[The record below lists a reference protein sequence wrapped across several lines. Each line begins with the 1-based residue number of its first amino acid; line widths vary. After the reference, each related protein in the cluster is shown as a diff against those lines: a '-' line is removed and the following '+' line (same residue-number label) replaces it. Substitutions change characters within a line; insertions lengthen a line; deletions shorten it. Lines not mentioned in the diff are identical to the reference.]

1 MGAELTELGYLVL
14 LKIRTRNVVVLTA
27 QKCFFNICISQ
38 ALEASAH
45 GDSDI
50 RCLTYRDSIHLYG
63 QCSFVCTYFCSM
75 TKVRPKD
82 IVFWLSH
89 KKELWASL
97 HLKGTGACEHCFD
110 SDACLG
116 TNGTPYK
123 LHPIRE
129 TLTMVF
135 AFFPSWPTDFRLC
148 YFLTV
153 CF

>member
-63 QCSFVCTYFCSM
+63 QCSFVWT
-75 TKVRPKD
+75 
-82 IVFWLSH
+82 VFICLHIFLFHDKSQA
-89 KKELWASL
+89 KRYSL
-97 HLKGTGACEHCFD
+97 
-110 SDACLG
+110 
-116 TNGTPYK
+116 
-123 LHPIRE
+123 
-129 TLTMVF
+129 LT
-135 AFFPSWPTDFRLC
+135 
-148 YFLTV
+148 
-153 CF
+153 